1 MSTMILQAYR
11 MGHSVSQSFLAQ
23 CYYWGKAAPQCKQVW
38 KDLGD
43 MYDKGLGGP
52 EDLEKAVSCYQKAAA
67 AGVAEAGEALGRY
80 KKTLLGKW
88 KRKA

>member
-1 MSTMILQAYR
+1 
-11 MGHSVSQSFLAQ
+11 
-23 CYYWGKAAPQCKQVW
+23 
-38 KDLGD
+38 

-52 EDLEKAVSCYQKAAA
+52 KDLEKAVSCYQKAAA